1 MSNVSRTGAE
11 RRYDVVR
18 YSAKTPSSCNL
29 QTYYILVSSPQFSAR
44 VISTCLRNHY
54 RLLLLTHNCC
64 RSGYCLKTPDQV
76 IRKFSFTA
84 YSRLYQWRRREK
96 TSSQSCHRPEQHR
109 VTSIAS
115 RTVGYLYELCI
126 HLDRPLLKYFAIPH
140 GSPALDTVGEHVNLN
155 APM

>member
-1 MSNVSRTGAE
+1 MVLDVCDLSRSVILSLNE
-11 RRYDVVR
+11 PSR
-18 YSAKTPSSCNL
+18 YSQSL
-29 QTYYILVSSPQFSAR
+29 QKQKQILAESYLFLC
-44 VISTCLRNHY
+44 VIIYHHY
-54 RLLLLTHNCC
+54 RLLLLTHTCC
-64 RSGYCLKTPDQV
+64 RSGYYLKTPDQV
-76 IRKFSFTA
+76 IREFSFTA
-84 YSRLYQWRRREK
+84 YSRLYQWRREKTK

-140 GSPALDTVGEHVNLN
+140 GSPALDTVGEHINLN